1 MAKHEGKIIAQNR
14 KARHDFFIEETF
26 EAGIVLRG
34 TEIKSIRAGKINIK
48 ESFARVENGE
58 VILHQAHISPYE
70 QGNRYNHD
78 PVRERKL
85 LLHKREIK
93 QLIGKTQQQGY
104 SIIPI
109 KVYLKQGLAKVQI
122 GLAKGKKKYD
132 KRQAL
137 KEKDAKRQMDK
148 AIGQRM
154 KGMD

>member
-26 EAGIVLRG
+26 EAGMVLRG

-48 ESFARVENGE
+48 ESFARVEKGE

-70 QGNRYNHD
+70 QGNRHNHD

-93 QLIGKTQQQGY
+93 KLIGKTQQQGY

-109 KVYLKQGLAKVQI
+109 KVYLKQGRAKVLI

>member
-26 EAGIVLRG
+26 EAGMVLRG
-34 TEIKSIRAGKINIK
+34 TEIKSIRAGRINIK

-58 VILHQAHISPYE
+58 IILHQAHISPYE
-70 QGNRYNHD
+70 QGNRHNHD

-93 QLIGKTQQQGY
+93 KLLGKTQQQGY

-109 KVYLKQGLAKVQI
+109 KVYLKQGRAKVQI